1 MAFNLPKGTHDIF
14 GDEVRGYDYIEQ
26 VLRGV
31 AETHGFSEMRTP
43 VFEQTE
49 LFTRS
54 VGESSDVVQK
64 EMYTFL
70 DKGGRSMTLRPE
82 GTAGVMRSIVTNK
95 LYATNVDFPLKAW
108 YLGPIFR
115 YERPQAG
122 RYRQFSQFG
131 VESVGVTNHYHDA
144 EVIMMGY
151 YMLRMLGFKNVEL
164 KINTLGDKASRAS
177 YKEALKAYFKDH
189 LENMCGDC
197 KTRYEINP
205 LRILD
210 CKVPADQEIAKNAPK
225 LRDYLSSEAEDYFNK
240 ILALLDDFEIPYVID
255 DNLVRGLDYY
265 SHVVFE
271 FHYTSASGKNLGAV
285 GAGGHYSDLLKEV
298 GGPALEGVGLAFG
311 VERIYGLLH
320 DEGLLKDTVDHH
332 DISVMALTP
341 NALDLCYG
349 ITSALR
355 LEGFRV
361 DMNMEAKGFK
371 QQFKRAERKNS
382 SLAIIIGEDEL
393 ASGEVIIRDFV
404 KQEQR
409 SVRLEEMMK
418 EIHSFFEVEEH
429 HCHCHEEGHECECED
444 GEEGHCCC
452 HHHKED

>member
-1 MAFNLPKGTHDIF
+1 MAYNLPKGTHDIF
-14 GDEVRGYDYIEQ
+14 EDEVRGYDYIEQ

-31 AETHGFSEMRTP
+31 AETYGFNEIRTP
-43 VFEQTE
+43 IFEQTE

-82 GTAGVMRSIVTNK
+82 GTAGVMRAIVSNK
-95 LYATNVDFPLKAW
+95 LYATNADFPLKSW
-108 YLGPIFR
+108 YLGPVFR

-131 VESVGVTNHYHDA
+131 VESVGVTSFYHDA
-144 EVIMMGY
+144 EIIMMGF
-151 YMLRMLGFKNVEL
+151 YMLKMLGLKNIEL
-164 KINTLGDKASRAS
+164 RINTLGDKASRLA
-177 YKEALKAYFKDH
+177 YKEALKDYFKNH
-189 LENMCGDC
+189 IENMCSDC
-197 KTRYEINP
+197 KVRYEINP

-210 CKVPADQEIAKNAPK
+210 CKVPEDQEIAKSAPK
-225 LRDYLSSEAEDYFNK
+225 LRDYLSEDANQYFEN
-240 ILALLDDFEIPYVID
+240 ILSLLDNFEIPYVID

-271 FHYTSASGKNLGAV
+271 FHYTSSNGKNLGAV
-285 GAGGHYSDLLKEV
+285 GAGGHYSELLHEI
-298 GGPALEGVGLAFG
+298 GGPSLEGVGLAFG

-320 DEGLLKDTVDHH
+320 DENLLKDTHEHH
-332 DISVMALTP
+332 DISVMALT
-341 NALDLCYG
+341 NDALNLCYE
-349 ITSALR
+349 ITTALR

-382 SLAIIIGEDEL
+382 ALAIIVGEDEL
-393 ASGEVIIRDFV
+393 AKGEVIIRDLL
-404 KQEQR
+404 KQEQQ
-409 SVRLEEMMK
+409 SVDLKEMMSYIN
-418 EIHSFFEVEEH
+418 EFFEIEEH
-429 HCHCHEEGHECECED
+429 HCHCHEEGHECED
-444 GEEGHCCC
+444 GDDCCC
-452 HHHKED
+452 HHHDND

>member
-1 MAFNLPKGTHDIF
+1 MAYNLPKGTHDIF
-14 GDEVRGYDYIEQ
+14 GDEVRAYDYIEQ
-26 VLRGV
+26 VLKGV
-31 AETHGFSEMRTP
+31 AETHGFSEVRTP

-70 DKGGRSMTLRPE
+70 DKGNRSMTLRPE
-82 GTAGVMRSIVTNK
+82 GTAGVMRAIVSNK
-95 LYATNVDFPLKAW
+95 LYATNVDFPLKSW

-151 YMLRMLGFKNVEL
+151 YMLRMLGFKNIEL
-164 KINTLGDKASRAS
+164 KINTLGDKESRAT
-177 YKEALKAYFKDH
+177 YREALKEYFASH

-197 KTRYEINP
+197 KTRYEVNP

-210 CKVPADQEIAKNAPK
+210 CKVPSDQEIAKGAPK
-225 LRDYLSSEAEDYFNK
+225 LRDYLSESAETYFESVLA
-240 ILALLDDFEIPYVID
+240 ILDNFEIPYVID

-271 FHYTSASGKNLGAV
+271 FHYTSKNGKNLGAV
-285 GAGGHYSDLLKEV
+285 GAGGHYSDLLHEV
-298 GGPALEGVGLAFG
+298 GGPSLEGVGLAFG

-320 DEGLLKDTVDHH
+320 DEGLLEDYKETH
-332 DISVMALTP
+332 DISVMALSES
-341 NALDLCYG
+341 ALDLCYE
-349 ITSALR
+349 ITTSLR
-355 LEGFRV
+355 LQGFRV

-371 QQFKRAERKNS
+371 QQFKRAERKRS
-382 SLAIIIGEDEL
+382 SLALIIGEDEL
-393 ASGEVIIRDFV
+393 AKEEVIIRDFV

-409 SVRLEEMMK
+409 SVKLYEMM
-418 EIHSFFEVEEH
+418 EAIQEFFNVEEH
-429 HCHCHEEGHECECED
+429 HCHCHDGEGECDCEEGQ
-444 GEEGHCCC
+444 CCC